1 MSREEEIR
9 DIVEEYLFKRALL
22 EDGDIPSF
30 RSKLFHVIKVL
41 SDFRWIF
48 LIKLETKGR
57 HPGPE
62 PGLILKT
69 GTATIQNLLDL
80 GPGLKSEKS
89 GTRDWDRDAS
99 RNPGPDEGFRD
110 STLGDC
116 SGDWKFSGTR
126 SWSRADPFWK
136 LLIWNYSWILVGD
149 RRRLHSFEADQKA
162 LAYRF
167 KTR

>member
-9 DIVEEYLFKRALL
+9 DIVEEYLFTNEALL
-22 EDGDIPSF
+22 EDVDIPSF

-48 LIKLETKGR
+48 IIKLETRDR
-57 HPGPE
+57 H

-69 GTATIQNLLDL
+69 GSGTGQIQNLLDL
-80 GPGLKSEKS
+80 GRGPGLKSEKS

-99 RNPGPDEGFRD
+99 KNPGPIEGLRD

-116 SGDWKFSGTR
+116 SGDWKFPGTLTKTINLKLFMNFSWR
-126 SWSRADPFWK
+126 SEEMSFLWSWPEIFG
-136 LLIWNYSWILVGD
+136 LSI
-149 RRRLHSFEADQKA
+149 
-162 LAYRF
+162 
-167 KTR
+167 